1 MLPDGLQLLSGDRFQ
16 VDRHWLL
23 MGSIGWTR
31 LIPCYVRVASVG
43 GDGLACA
50 RLWEI
55 GDGKVRLCVCALLL
69 AVEWMSDIM
78 VTMRKVAGKFLVFSL
93 YLLAVFSFWRYLR
106 VLSINEQTE
115 TG

>member
-1 MLPDGLQLLSGDRFQ
+1 
-16 VDRHWLL
+16 

-55 GDGKVRLCVCALLL
+55 GDGKVRLC
-69 AVEWMSDIM
+69 DIM